1 MRTESK
7 YSVLVI
13 DDHPLI
19 VRGVK
24 MLLDEMDVMFS
35 SIDCVTHSEAAIS
48 TMQRQSYDLYIVDI
62 EMPDVNGFELLGEI
76 WKTNKAARII
86 VYTIHEELWFLRQM
100 EKYEVNAIVSKSLD
114 TDILKQTV
122 KVVLTGE
129 DEENNLF
136 LSQARK
142 VVHDSLWGNALSKSE
157 IKVLQ
162 YIAQGLK
169 TTEIAEKMFVTKNTV
184 QTHRQHINEKLG
196 TDNVAGM
203 IMEGLKRGL
212 VNVE

>member
-7 YSVLVI
+7 FSVLVI

-35 SIDCVTHSEAAIS
+35 NIDCVTHSEAAIS

-76 WKTNKAARII
+76 WKTNNAARII

-122 KVVLTGE
+122 KAVLTGE
-129 DEENNLF
+129 DEVNNLF

-142 VVHDSLWGNALSKSE
+142 VVRDSLWGNALSKSE

-212 VNVE
+212 VDVE